1 MKTQTQ
7 ETQSVKYWNFKKVQV
22 KNTDDVITAKN

>member
-7 ETQSVKYWNFKKVQV
+7 ETQSVKYWNFKKGQV

>member
-7 ETQSVKYWNFKKVQV
+7 ETQSVEYWNFKKMQV